1 MSRDDLRLRYKDDF
15 RLRYIVA
22 NKTLID
28 AEELRE
34 IALRAFAASFADE
47 EKVEKA
53 SIVIP
58 AVASALIALAELEY
72 KELDE
77 ELEYD
82 QRPDAPTS
90 FKGVNAETLYRTAV
104 IELYRQ
110 AGFDQKY
117 AEEAASWPDVLDY
130 NAAYPGD
137 LLRDF
142 AKLEVGHDLLV
153 GDYIRAA
160 AANNYFKTEPLSS
173 GAAQTDGSAQ

>member
-1 MSRDDLRLRYKDDF
+1 MSREDL

-22 NKTLID
+22 NKTLIE

-47 EKVEKA
+47 GTVEKA

-58 AVASALIALAELEY
+58 AVAAALIDLAELQY

-77 ELEYD
+77 ELEHD

-90 FKGVNAETLYRTAV
+90 FKGINAETIYRATA
-104 IELYRQ
+104 IECYRQ

-117 AEEAASWPDVLDY
+117 ADEAASWPDVLDY

-142 AKLEVGHDLLV
+142 AKLEVGHDFLV

-160 AANNYFKTEPLSS
+160 AANNYFKSEPATTS
-173 GAAQTDGSAQ
+173 GDNVNGNAE

>member
-1 MSRDDLRLRYKDDF
+1 MSKEDL

-22 NKTLID
+22 NKELIT
-28 AEELRE
+28 EEQLRE

-47 EKVEKA
+47 GTVEKV
-53 SIVIP
+53 SIVLPTI
-58 AVASALIALAELEY
+58 AKALIDLAELRH
-72 KELDE
+72 KELDD
-77 ELEYD
+77 ELELD

-90 FKGVNAETLYRTAV
+90 FKGINAETIYRFTA
-104 IELYRQ
+104 IECYKQ
-110 AGFDQKY
+110 AGFDQNY

-130 NAAYPGD
+130 NATYPGD

-160 AANNYFKTEPLSS
+160 VANNYFKTEPLTA
-173 GAAQTDGSAQ
+173 GETKPDGSAQ

>member
-1 MSRDDLRLRYKDDF
+1 MSRDDL

-153 GDYIRAA
+153 GDYLRAA